1 VAVHDR
7 LDYHVCVGVGGGFF
21 LVGAMETGRLNAV
34 NTVVTE
40 SEHGRVEGVEAIYGT
55 NGFLGAFVVFE
66 IIKDIYRSQNSRKWP
81 RLHLILLLGWRL
93 D

>member
-1 VAVHDR
+1 MAVHDR
-7 LDYHVCVGVGGGFF
+7 LDNHVCVGVGGGFF

-40 SEHGRVEGVEAIYGT
+40 GEHGRVEGVEAIYGT